1 VGMQSGGEVM
11 YAYNPRKKSSDE
23 LAQSL
28 VGDDRWDILN
38 GILSEL
44 ALKKGESPKQ
54 HWMLVGARGMGK
66 SHLLTLLHHKV
77 CADKKLSKLWIPVL
91 FPEEIRM
98 AGDLAKFL
106 ERAISEVQRDLEKE
120 KSPIAADLKEK
131 IAKIRTVR
139 HDERVEYLFSLITWI
154 RRETNRHILL
164 IAENLQQLLG
174 KKICLIDQKK
184 LRAFLQSEDALL
196 LIGSATTIFTAL
208 HDHSHPFYHFFHIR
222 RLQELSFGDI
232 KTLVGNLL
240 NGHDKKERTRIMTE
254 SEARLRVIHSFTGGN
269 PRMAVFLSDIL
280 KTDINE
286 EMIQIMDR
294 ILDELTPYFE
304 AIIND
309 TPEYLHDIINT
320 LAAFEPAQ
328 SPKEIAE
335 HLEMEQGTVRNYMKQ
350 AKESGYVRVAFSR
363 GKSNYYCLN
372 EYLYRTWFQMRDS
385 SHREEMRWLIELMMF
400 LYSRE
405 HISAE
410 RDRIEHLGI
419 KDENNYHQLVK
430 QTYDFM
436 ITNPAFYTVID
447 LCVQQTK
454 VNKTTTKEMV
464 GQLINSRTKKVLKDM
479 KIKLKTLEKKGIKSK
494 REYMK
499 KATQIYVDVLANVD
513 KGPVGLLVS
522 YATAI
527 PMYFRITYDISG
539 TLKDYREKIIELQ
552 TKHQD
557 KLIDSINVV
566 PNGEMDEMLLLLN
579 VALGR
584 YDAALKFAH
593 NITDRA
599 ENKTVIAA
607 IDLLLIQIV
616 YYASTNDYFKMFK
629 AYDAFYEVCQTLNIQ
644 NVEFRLYIILIIS
657 NALRLISEESI
668 NKLIEHTASMS
679 NTSLVA
685 ERLWACFKE
694 PESESAKKF
703 MSEPPIANLVNKM
716 KGIVAEAKKQENQL
730 DV

>member
-1 VGMQSGGEVM
+1 M
-11 YAYNPRKKSSDE
+11 YAYNPRKKSSEE

-28 VGDDRWDILN
+28 VGADRWDILN

-120 KSPIAADLKEK
+120 KSSVAEDLKEK
-131 IAKIRTVR
+131 IARIRTVR
-139 HDERVEYLFSLITWI
+139 HDERVEYLFSLMTWI
-154 RRETNRHILL
+154 WRETGRHILL

-174 KKICLIDQKK
+174 KKISLIDQKK

-222 RLQELSFGDI
+222 RLQELSFEDI

-240 NGHDKKERTRIMTE
+240 SGHDKRKRTRIMTVN
-254 SEARLRVIHSFTGGN
+254 EARLRVIYSFTGGN
-269 PRMAVFLSDIL
+269 PRMAVFLSDII

-304 AIIND
+304 EIIND

-328 SPKEIAE
+328 SPKEIAH
-335 HLEMEQGTVRNYMKQ
+335 HLEMEQGTVRNYLKQ

-385 SHREEMRWLIELMMF
+385 SHREDMRWLMELMMF
-400 LYSRE
+400 FYSRE
-405 HISAE
+405 HILAE
-410 RDRIEHLGI
+410 KERIEQLNTTEG
-419 KDENNYHQLVK
+419 NNYHLLVK

-436 ITNPAFYTVID
+436 ISNPAFCSIID
-447 LCVQQTK
+447 MCAQQSSLDLKMIGNKFIKHNVLK
-454 VNKTTTKEMV
+454 VNTLGEGLTAE
-464 GQLINSRTKKVLKDM
+464 LSRRLKVLKR
-479 KIKLKTLEKKGIKSK
+479 KKGLSERAYYKNASHIIIDLV
-494 REYMK
+494 
-499 KATQIYVDVLANVD
+499 AGVDD
-513 KGPVGLLVS
+513 GPFGSLIS
-522 YATAI
+522 HAMAI
-527 PMYFRITYDISG
+527 PLYCENTYDIKT
-539 TLKDYREKIIELQ
+539 TLKDYQQSIVEIQLKNKINL
-552 TKHQD
+552 TD
-557 KLIDSINVV
+557 RINNNSNKEVY
-566 PNGEMDEMLLLLN
+566 DLLLLLN
-579 VALGR
+579 TALGN
-584 YDAALKFAH
+584 YDFVIKIAH
-593 NITDRA
+593 KHKDSMDTKIVD
-599 ENKTVIAA
+599 TVAM
-607 IDLLLIQIV
+607 LLIIQVI
-616 YYASTNDYFKMFK
+616 YHAHASDDRQMLDI
-629 AYDAFYEVCQTLNIQ
+629 YDVFYEVCQALN
-644 NVEFRLYIILIIS
+644 NDAVDFKLLILMIIS
-657 NALRLISEESI
+657 NAVGVISKECI
-668 NKLIEHTASMS
+668 FTIITHAASKGHA
-679 NTSLVA
+679 LLAA
-685 ERLWACFKE
+685 ERLWGYFE
-694 PESESAKKF
+694 DPESELAQKL
-703 MSEPPIANLVNKM
+703 MSEPPMANLINS
-716 KGIVAEAKKQENQL
+716 ISSLIAEVKEQGKQNSA
-730 DV
+730 

>member
-1 VGMQSGGEVM
+1 M
-11 YAYNPRKKSSDE
+11 YAYNPRKKSSEE
-23 LAQSL
+23 LSQSL
-28 VGDDRWDILN
+28 VGADRWDILN
-38 GILSEL
+38 GILGEL

-106 ERAISEVQRDLEKE
+106 ERAISEVQRDLERE
-120 KSPIAADLKEK
+120 KSPVAVDLKEK
-131 IAKIRTVR
+131 IVGIRTIR
-139 HDERVEYLFSLITWI
+139 HDERVEYLFSLMTWI
-154 RRETNRHILL
+154 RRETGRHILL

-174 KKICLIDQKK
+174 KKISLIDQKK

-222 RLQELSFGDI
+222 RLQELSFEDI

-240 NGHDKKERTRIMTE
+240 SGHDKQERTRIMTE
-254 SEARLRVIHSFTGGN
+254 NEARLRVIHSFTGGN
-269 PRMAVFLSDIL
+269 PRMAVFLSDII

-286 EMIQIMDR
+286 EMIHIMDR

-335 HLEMEQGTVRNYMKQ
+335 HLEMEQGTVRNYLKQ

-372 EYLYRTWFQMRDS
+372 EYLYRAWFQMRDS
-385 SHREEMRWLIELMMF
+385 GHREDMRWLMELMMF

-405 HISAE
+405 HILAE
-410 RDRIEHLGI
+410 KERIEKLEINAG
-419 KDENNYHQLVK
+419 NYYHQLVM

-436 ITNPAFYTVID
+436 VTNPAFCAAVNTCIQQPNVRENKSAKDQMAALID
-447 LCVQQTK
+447 LRIKNVK
-454 VNKTTTKEMV
+454 KEIKNRVEELNKSDKF
-464 GQLINSRTKKVLKDM
+464 N
-479 KIKLKTLEKKGIKSK
+479 K

-499 KATQIYVDVLANVD
+499 KVVQIIIDCTIDKNDNNISILISHLLAIS
-513 KGPVGLLVS
+513 L
-522 YATAI
+522 
-527 PMYFRITYDISG
+527 YFKNTYDINTSVDYYSNNILSLQKNYKHEILSVINTNVNIDKLNG
-539 TLKDYREKIIELQ
+539 IELLVYVAMEDYDHALNIVRKLKNKIDNKII
-552 TKHQD
+552 TAFF
-557 KLIDSINVV
+557 S
-566 PNGEMDEMLLLLN
+566 
-579 VALGR
+579 
-584 YDAALKFAH
+584 
-593 NITDRA
+593 
-599 ENKTVIAA
+599 VIK
-607 IDLLLIQIV
+607 IQIV
-616 YYASTNDYFKMFK
+616 YHANKHNYDQMFAS
-629 AYDAFYEVCQTLNIQ
+629 YDALLSICQEIGQ
-644 NVEFRLYIILIIS
+644 DDKEFSLYFTLIIS
-657 NALRLISEESI
+657 EKIGLITEESI
-668 NKLIEHTASMS
+668 ETLIKHSIPTNKKIFILAQLWTCIKEPDSELAQKLMAEPPVKKLIGQIRAVLDDAVE
-679 NTSLVA
+679 
-685 ERLWACFKE
+685 
-694 PESESAKKF
+694 
-703 MSEPPIANLVNKM
+703 
-716 KGIVAEAKKQENQL
+716 QEKL
-730 DV
+730 P